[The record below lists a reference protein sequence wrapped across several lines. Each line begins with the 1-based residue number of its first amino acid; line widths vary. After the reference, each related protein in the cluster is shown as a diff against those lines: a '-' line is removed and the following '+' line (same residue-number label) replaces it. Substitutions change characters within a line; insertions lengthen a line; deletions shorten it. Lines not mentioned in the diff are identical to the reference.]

1 MHAARESS
9 RRCAPGQVRS
19 RGKANS
25 GEIRPWGNPTP
36 GKTDPGEKREE
47 SVPDRP
53 ATVALFDRTYE
64 EALSLTEA
72 ARDYVAHQQRRDRDK
87 LSGRAQLAA
96 SCESMRLTA
105 RMTQIMAW
113 LLMQRAVH
121 SGEISRE
128 EAAEQQWRL
137 SGQRVCRQAEPY
149 GGVRRADLPKRLN
162 ELLAQSLSLYE
173 RIARLDDLL
182 DG

>member
-1 MHAARESS
+1 M
-9 RRCAPGQVRS
+9 
-19 RGKANS
+19 
-25 GEIRPWGNPTP
+25 
-36 GKTDPGEKREE
+36 
-47 SVPDRP
+47 PDRP